1 MRASCLGDVSRVL
14 EGSMTMTATR
24 DRQSAARAD
33 SLAFYAGLAALL
45 LAIALQIMRR
55 RRGACR
61 PVLHLRRGG

>member
-1 MRASCLGDVSRVL
+1 
-14 EGSMTMTATR
+14 MTMTATR
-24 DRQSAARAD
+24 HRQSAARAD